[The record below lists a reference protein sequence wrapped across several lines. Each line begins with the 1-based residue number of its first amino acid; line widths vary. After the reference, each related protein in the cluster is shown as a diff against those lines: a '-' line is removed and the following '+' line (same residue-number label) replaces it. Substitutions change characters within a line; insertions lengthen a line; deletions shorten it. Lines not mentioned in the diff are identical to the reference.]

1 MNLHR
6 HKHTVKN
13 MTTADWDNVEVPNQ
27 PPAIRTPKT
36 YDAIAVADWCYVVS
50 LKRFVWMTDPMRE
63 GYEAGQFNDLFAHI
77 EMPTKRV
84 NNNEVAL
91 TPVEYIKELHRDD
104 RVFAKVDMLT
114 DITSKV
120 GYDDAGLKVLN
131 IFEHPPAPPSTYNND
146 PTTMLEFLD
155 YLFDG
160 DKQSIEH
167 IHNWIAHFLF
177 KPETR
182 LNHGIILSGNQG
194 TGKTTL
200 GEIVKKLSGKSGK
213 TITPEE
219 MNGNF
224 QDWMKSSRLIVVEEV
239 YQQDDYSFYN
249 KIKPYLTNETNR
261 VNPKGFTPFDIK
273 NILNFM
279 MFSNHQNPIS
289 IDKDDRRFFYYHSK
303 AERKDKDYY
312 ATLYDY
318 LFEQNGIYA
327 YREFLEKNY
336 LPALSKSFAFAPPPQ
351 TEAHIMAGEASVT
364 DLEEYLRQQLAEG
377 EGFYAPN
384 RIFLLTDFKKSL
396 KGKDLNFNILKN
408 NPKANA
414 VLQQVGLNHKPV
426 TSKTLWDDTRK
437 VTMAWWSHSD
447 TYIRE
452 IIVDT
457 SNEGREKL
465 KDAYLG
471 GKELNPFMDSDHG

>member
-1 MNLHR
+1 
-6 HKHTVKN
+6 
-13 MTTADWDNVEVPNQ
+13 MTQENWDNAEVPNE
-27 PPAIRTPKT
+27 PPAIRTPKA

-50 LKRFVWMTDPMRE
+50 LKRFVWMSNPMRE
-63 GYEAGQFNDLFAHI
+63 GYDAGQFNDLFAHI

-84 NNNEVAL
+84 NNSDVAL
-91 TPVEYIKELHRDD
+91 TPVQYIKELHRDD

-114 DITSKV
+114 DDKRKV
-120 GYDDAGLKVLN
+120 GYDDAGLKILN
-131 IFEHPPAPPSTYNND
+131 IFEHPPAPPLKYNDD
-146 PTTMLEFLD
+146 PTMMLEFLD

-160 DKQSIEH
+160 DKQSLEYVH
-167 IHNWIAHFLF
+167 KWIAHFIF

-182 LNHGIILSGNQG
+182 LNHGIVLSGNQG

-200 GEIVKKLSGKSGK
+200 GEIVKALGGKSGK

-261 VNPKGFTPFDIK
+261 VNPKGFPAFDIK

-289 IDKDDRRFFYYHSK
+289 LDKDDRRFFYYHSK
-303 AERKDKDYY
+303 AERRDKDYY
-312 ATLYDY
+312 TKLYDY
-318 LFEQNGIYA
+318 LFEQGGIYA
-327 YREFLEKNY
+327 YREFLELHY
-336 LPALSKSFAFAPPPQ
+336 FLRLTVDFPFTPPPK
-351 TEAHIMAGEASVT
+351 TEAHRMAGEASVT
-364 DLEEYLRQQLAEG
+364 DLEEYLQQKLAEG
-377 EGFYAPN
+377 EGYYTPN
-384 RIFLLTDFKKSL
+384 KIFLLTDFKKTL
-396 KGKDLNFNILKN
+396 KDKELNFNILRN
-408 NPKANA
+408 NAETNSK
-414 VLQQVGLNHKPV
+414 LQHLGLTHKKM
-426 TSKTLWDDTRK
+426 TSKALWGDNRK

-447 TYIRE
+447 KYIRE
-452 IIVDT
+452 ILDDT

-465 KDAYLG
+465 KDAYLD
-471 GKELNPFMDSDHG
+471 EYEMNPFKRNHG